1 MNYSPDDSR
10 DNRDLGKTG
19 QPETQRRDPIA
30 KGPEGLDANH
40 KITGDR
46 STINKVDHK
55 PVHIRWMIRRDYSDV
70 LAIDAASFSHAMV
83 ESELM
88 NILRQKNSIGIVAES
103 ESSEKILGFA
113 IYDLEKDLIDIVRF
127 AVHPEHRRQ
136 GIGTALLDK
145 LISKLNPLRRC
156 FLRQTVSEDN
166 LNGQLFLKAR
176 GLKAE
181 SISRNE
187 FIDPYSGDGLDGYVF
202 KYSVR

>member
-1 MNYSPDDSR
+1 M
-10 DNRDLGKTG
+10 LK
-19 QPETQRRDPIA
+19 
-30 KGPEGLDANH
+30 
-40 KITGDR
+40 
-46 STINKVDHK
+46 
-55 PVHIRWMIRRDYSDV
+55 RDYSDV
-70 LAIDAASFSHAMV
+70 LAIDSASFSYAMA

-103 ESSEKILGFA
+103 SEKILGFA
-113 IYDLEKDLIDIVRF
+113 IYDLEKDSIDIVRF

-145 LISKLNPLRRC
+145 LISKCHPFSWC

-166 LNGQLFLKAR
+166 LDGQLFLKAR

-202 KYSVR
+202 KYSIKQ